1 MSRLV
6 CKSRSKSL
14 NMIFQ
19 EQKGGR
25 DLLYSELKYILD
37 RHGELNF
44 YSKRWVLNLL
54 RHKMDAEYEKVVK
67 GVKNEK

>member
-1 MSRLV
+1 
-6 CKSRSKSL
+6 
-14 NMIFQ
+14 MIFQ

-25 DLLYSELKYILD
+25 DLLYSQLKYILD

-54 RHKMDAEYEKVVK
+54 KHKMDNEYEREVK
-67 GVKNEK
+67 GIKNEKT